1 MALTSCATKTVSILV
16 CVIALGVPETMEVIV
31 EGTALGQVQMGPAK

>member
-1 MALTSCATKTVSILV
+1 VLHGLQ
-16 CVIALGVPETMEVIV
+16 VIAFGVLETMEVIV